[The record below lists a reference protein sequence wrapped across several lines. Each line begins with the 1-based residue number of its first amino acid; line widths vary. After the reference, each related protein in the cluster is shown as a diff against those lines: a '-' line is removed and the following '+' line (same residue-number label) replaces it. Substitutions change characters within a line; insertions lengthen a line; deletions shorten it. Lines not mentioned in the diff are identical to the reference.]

1 MHARWGA
8 LLAMRAP
15 PPTARGLCARGGP
28 EYAALVFRY
37 ARTLVLA
44 ARAAGAAARGG
55 GAAAARLAADAD
67 AELALLQ
74 ARPSRA
80 AAGERWRLSALAP
93 RAGWPGECR
102 ARCGAGMHEDPRRT
116 ALGSR

>member
-1 MHARWGA
+1 LSPAQSQPRHARLGAGQVMHARWGA

-67 AELALLQ
+67 AELVLLQ
-74 ARPSRA
+74 ARPPRA
-80 AAGERWRLSALAP
+80 APVTG
-93 RAGWPGECR
+93 
-102 ARCGAGMHEDPRRT
+102 
-116 ALGSR
+116 